1 MYIQDP
7 PTPSVDAVAMPTGER
22 GGAEGESVEEGGDGS
37 ISPIL
42 WTPIPVAE
50 GPVSVPCSRVPSMYT
65 DIPVSVAEV
74 PPSVP
79 DALISASEA
88 QAPVSVSEVP
98 GSIPW
103 AIPVLLP
110 VSSLAPPPHPAPANS
125 RTPAGEVRG
134 SGGGG
139 VGGRGGGGGG
149 GGVRTPPASAGAGH
163 WQPTTSPSREE
174 GADVDLYPSVLA
186 ANPRGAVKGGD
197 TDKSLY

>member
-1 MYIQDP
+1 MYIQDT

-22 GGAEGESVEEGGDGS
+22 GGAEWESVGEGGDGS

-42 WTPIPVAE
+42 WTPIPVA
-50 GPVSVPCSRVPSMYT
+50 GPVSVPCTRVPSMYT

-74 PPSVP
+74 PLSVP

-88 QAPVSVSEVP
+88 QAPVSVPEVP

-139 VGGRGGGGGG
+139 GGGGGR

-174 GADVDLYPSVLA
+174 GADGDLYPSVLA
-186 ANPRGAVKGGD
+186 ANPRRAVRGGD